1 MQSHLPSPLFILEMA
16 NNHMGDVEHGLRIIR
31 ECAQATAGM
40 PYAFA
45 IKLQYRHLDTFIHP
59 DFQER
64 RDLKYVKRFQETRL
78 TESEF
83 LQLRRAIADHGF
95 LAACTPFDEPSV
107 DLFEKHAYD
116 ILKIGSCS
124 FTDWPLLER
133 CVKAAAPIV
142 ASTAGAPLED
152 IDKVVNFFAHRDRP
166 LALMHCV
173 AEYPTAVNQL
183 RLGQL
188 DVLRKRYPDVAV
200 GFSTHEPPD
209 SLQPIKLAVGKGA
222 TLFEKHVGVPTS
234 RYALNDYS
242 ATPEQVRR
250 WVEAAAEAWEMCG
263 ASVYRDVGSEREVA
277 SLRALRRGAYARV
290 AVETGRRIPESQVFF
305 AMPVQDG
312 QLAAN
317 DFSKYAEVNAVRAIP
332 ANGALTGENA
342 QLINHREQVYEIARL
357 VKDLLNKSGVVA
369 PRRADL
375 EISHHYG
382 FDRFRETGLTMIT
395 VVNREYCKK
404 LLVMLPGQRH
414 PEQYH
419 KIKEETFHVLYG
431 DLLVTLD
438 GTDQPC
444 RAGDVITVERN
455 VRHAFSTTEG
465 AVVEE
470 VSSSHI
476 TADSYYTDA
485 AIGLNQNR
493 KTSLT
498 YWLEGPPF

>member
-31 ECAQATAGM
+31 ECAQAVDGL
-40 PYAFA
+40 PYHFA
-45 IKLQYRHLDTFIHP
+45 VKLQYRHLDTFIHP
-59 DFQER
+59 AFQDR

-78 TESEF
+78 TEAEF
-83 LQLRRAIADHGF
+83 LQLRKAIADHGL

-107 DLFEKHAYD
+107 DLFEQHGFD

-133 CVKAAAPIV
+133 CVTTSVPIV
-142 ASTAGAPLED
+142 ASTAGAPLEE
-152 IDKVVNFFAHRDRP
+152 IDKVVSFFAHRDRP

-173 AEYPTAVNQL
+173 AEYPTAVDQL

-188 DVLRKRYPDVAV
+188 DVLHKRYPDVSI

-209 SLQPIKLAVGKGA
+209 SLQPIKLAVAKGA
-222 TLFEKHVGVPTS
+222 TLFEKHVGVATS

-242 ATPEQVRR
+242 ATPQQVRQ
-250 WVEAAAEAWEMCG
+250 WVEAAAEAWAMCG
-263 ASVYRDVGSEREVA
+263 TSVYRDLGSEREVA
-277 SLRALRRGAYARV
+277 SLRALRRGAYARE
-290 AVETGRRIPESQVFF
+290 AVEAGERISPARVFF
-305 AMPVQDG
+305 AMPVQDA
-312 QLAAN
+312 QLSAN
-317 DFSKYAEVNAVRAIP
+317 DFSKYAEIVALRAIAP
-332 ANGALTGENA
+332 DGALTAENTR
-342 QLINHREQVYEIARL
+342 LINHREEVYEIARA
-357 VKDLLNKSGVVA
+357 VKELLNRSGVVA

-382 FDRFRETGLTMIT
+382 FERFRDTGLTMIT

-404 LLVMLPGQRH
+404 LIVMLPGQRH

-431 DLLVTLD
+431 DVLVTLD
-438 GTDQPC
+438 GKDQPC

-455 VRHAFSTTEG
+455 VRHAFSTSEG

-476 TADSYYTDA
+476 REDSYYTDP
-485 AIGLNQNR
+485 AIGMNQNR

-498 YWLEGPPF
+498 YWLDGPSF

>member
-1 MQSHLPSPLFILEMA
+1 
-16 NNHMGDVEHGLRIIR
+16 
-31 ECAQATAGM
+31 
-40 PYAFA
+40 
-45 IKLQYRHLDTFIHP
+45 
-59 DFQER
+59 
-64 RDLKYVKRFQETRL
+64 
-78 TESEF
+78 
-83 LQLRRAIADHGF
+83 
-95 LAACTPFDEPSV
+95 V
-107 DLFEKHAYD
+107 DLFEQHGFD
-116 ILKIGSCS
+116 ILKIASCS

-133 CVKAAAPIV
+133 CVKVQVPIV
-142 ASTAGAPLED
+142 ASTAGAAIDD

-173 AEYPTAVNQL
+173 AEYPTPVDQL
-183 RLGQL
+183 RLGQI
-188 DVLRKRYPDVAV
+188 DVLRRRYPDVAI

-209 SLQPIKLAVGKGA
+209 SLQPIKLAAAKGA

-234 RYALNDYS
+234 RYALNEYS
-242 ATPEQVRR
+242 ATPQQVRQ
-250 WVEAAAEAWEMCG
+250 WAEAAAEAWAMCG
-263 ASVYRDVGSEREVA
+263 TSVHRDLGSEREVA
-277 SLRALRRGAYARV
+277 SLRALRRGAYARE
-290 AVETGRRIPESQVFF
+290 AIKPDQRIPHGQVFF

-312 QLAAN
+312 QLSAN
-317 DFSKYAEVNAVRAIP
+317 DFSKYAEVISLGEIP
-332 ANGALTGENA
+332 AAGALTAENTR
-342 QLINHREQVYEIARL
+342 LINHREQVYDIARQ
-357 VKDLLNKSGVVA
+357 VKELLSRSGVVA

-382 FDRFRETGLTMIT
+382 FERFRETGLTMIT

-404 LLVMLPGQRH
+404 LIVMLPGQRH

-438 GTDQPC
+438 GTDQSC

-476 TADSYYTDA
+476 SADSYYTDP
-485 AIGLNQNR
+485 AIGLNENR

-498 YWLEGPPF
+498 YWLDGPSF